1 MSRRGLRVLN
11 VLSLVVVGLAALILL
26 WYLVL
31 LVNPSGFYNP
41 FAPQQ
46 PTETVLVVVV
56 SPTPT
61 DTPVP
66 PPTWTPTST
75 PTMGPTSSPPPSRT
89 PTKTPTVTP
98 TWPPTPSPT
107 PTPTATLTPT
117 LAPTPRATRSPQPFT
132 CEVTYRSPEY
142 DNPWSGVAG
151 YVQDQDGNPLPGYYA
166 QVECPGAG
174 VLTSRAGEDERFNRF
189 YGSEAAWEQAC
200 NPTAFQ
206 AMEIRM
212 QLFNDRPDADGTYR
226 PVSDRVI
233 VELLGNRSGSLGFVV
248 CTLNWEGWQ

>member
-89 PTKTPTVTP
+89 PIRAHGKSESSMLRLAVLVTEVLNVFAHSSICEKVKSP
-98 TWPPTPSPT
+98 SLASGPRRSRGINKPAANASASASMMRSLTNSPFDGCDWP
-107 PTPTATLTPT
+107 
-117 LAPTPRATRSPQPFT
+117 
-132 CEVTYRSPEY
+132 V
-142 DNPWSGVAG
+142 
-151 YVQDQDGNPLPGYYA
+151 
-166 QVECPGAG
+166 
-174 VLTSRAGEDERFNRF
+174 
-189 YGSEAAWEQAC
+189 
-200 NPTAFQ
+200 
-206 AMEIRM
+206 
-212 QLFNDRPDADGTYR
+212 
-226 PVSDRVI
+226 
-233 VELLGNRSGSLGFVV
+233 
-248 CTLNWEGWQ
+248 